1 MSARFAGES
10 FEAYLREEAAE
21 AERFTARTRLAVM
34 PTTLVVAVALA
45 PFSELARAALP
56 TVIGFT
62 LAASAYAL
70 GALVLARR
78 AYHPALS
85 YITTAAD
92 ALLLTVLIGPLL
104 SVVGDIVVS
113 TKSPLVIGYF
123 TLIVGAAFRL
133 STPLVWFAT
142 ACSAVGHLVLLLM
155 VVAIEPARVITEL
168 DDFHTRSV
176 SATRSLAVAVGLLL
190 AGGLVAVLVGRARD
204 LVRRSLHTV
213 TFLYADLRG
222 FTAFIEERGD
232 AAGAELVREYRQL
245 ARAEVARTGGR
256 ELKTEGDSFLVEF
269 RTARQ
274 ALQCATAILSG
285 AEARTSDR
293 PDLPLRIGVGLHAGE
308 PVRFEQ
314 DYIGSAVNVAARL
327 GQAADAGELL
337 VSDVVRGLLRT
348 SGSPPA
354 REREGLAL
362 KGIAD
367 PPRILRVRVAVGA
380 ASGGLNP
387 VRATRPVFVG
397 SYAVTSVPRPLLRCR
412 RTALVP

>member
-21 AERFTARTRLAVM
+21 AERFTARARLAIM
-34 PTTLVVAVALA
+34 PMTLLVAIALA
-45 PFSELARAALP
+45 PFSELVRAALP
-56 TVIGFT
+56 IVAGFT
-62 LAASAYAL
+62 LAASAYGLSAIV
-70 GALVLARR
+70 LVRR

-104 SVVGDIVVS
+104 SAVGDIVVS

-123 TLIVGAAFRL
+123 TLIVGAALRL
-133 STPLVWFAT
+133 SAPLVWFAT
-142 ACSAVGHLVLLLM
+142 ACSAVGYLVLLLM
-155 VVAIEPARVITEL
+155 VVAIEPARVIVEL
-168 DDFHTRSV
+168 DDFHSRSV
-176 SATRSLAVAVGLLL
+176 SVTRSIAVAVGLLV

-232 AAGAELVREYRQL
+232 AAGAELVSEYRQL
-245 ARAEVARTGGR
+245 VRAEIARTGGR

-274 ALQCATAILSG
+274 ALECATGILSG
-285 AEARTSDR
+285 AEARTSAR

-367 PPRILRVRVAVGA
+367 PPRVYAFEWRSGPRAVG
-380 ASGGLNP
+380 
-387 VRATRPVFVG
+387 
-397 SYAVTSVPRPLLRCR
+397 
-412 RTALVP
+412 